1 MTSAG
6 GAGSTVAAMRTP
18 ILLLAALAALLI
30 PAVAQAATSTVGIFG
45 DTPYGA
51 TQLANFPKDIDDLNA
66 DPDVDWLVH
75 VGDIKSG
82 STQCTDAY
90 FAQIRAQFDRL
101 ADPLVYTP
109 GDNEW
114 TDCHRTNNGAYD
126 PLERLTKLREVF
138 FDRQNRTLGRAKPVL
153 SQTWRGLPENKL
165 WSASRVVL
173 SSVHVV
179 GSNDSLA
186 PWTGLTAPTAAQQ
199 AEHDA
204 RLRGNLEWIAGTF
217 AAAKL
222 TNARA
227 VVLTMQADMWDPFA
241 VAAGQTT
248 AFVPIV
254 EAIARQARAFKKPV
268 LLVNGDSHL
277 YVEDQPLAAPSTVY
291 PTAAVAPNLT
301 RITVQGSTNLPRDW
315 LKLDLNSSGPA
326 PLEWSRVPFT
336 SQG

>member
-1 MTSAG
+1 
-6 GAGSTVAAMRTP
+6 MRTP

-51 TQLANFPKDIDDLNA
+51 TQVANFPKDIDDLNA

-138 FDRQNRTLGRAKPVL
+138 FDRRNRTLGRAKPVL

-222 TNARA
+222 ANARA

-241 VAAGQTT
+241 VAAGLTT
-248 AFVPIV
+248 AFMRIV
-254 EAIARQARAFKKPV
+254 EAIARHARSFMKPV

-277 YVEDQPLAAPSTVY
+277 YVEDQPLAT
-291 PTAAVAPNLT
+291 
-301 RITVQGSTNLPRDW
+301 
-315 LKLDLNSSGPA
+315 
-326 PLEWSRVPFT
+326 
-336 SQG
+336 